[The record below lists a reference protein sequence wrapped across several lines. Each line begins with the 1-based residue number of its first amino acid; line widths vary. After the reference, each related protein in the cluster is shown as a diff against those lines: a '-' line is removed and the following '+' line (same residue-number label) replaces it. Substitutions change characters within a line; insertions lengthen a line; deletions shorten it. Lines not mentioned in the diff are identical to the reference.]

1 MRWHGR
7 RAARGNL
14 GSDRVDH
21 FDIKVSRFQRKLG
34 AVAVQQHVGK
44 DRNRIAAFDH
54 AMDMAQRLQ
63 QFRTL
68 YCDFHREIHE
78 GSRNADNKGG
88 APQGFRQA
96 QPGRRAGLF
105 HAFLQALTLDCEQPG
120 LGPGIRSGISPC
132 AQSLR
137 SVLALSPCDQSLR
150 SVIPCDQ
157 SLRSVLALSPCA
169 QSLRSVLAIGP
180 CDQSWSWRLS
190 DSISSANAL
199 SLPARFSIFRTAW
212 STVGLSRPPNRRPI
226 SGSDRSVKTF
236 AKYIA
241 TCRGRTTLAVRRDDS
256 KSARL
261 TLYWRATM
269 RWMSSIRTRFGSAGR
284 IRSRISRSAI
294 SIVTDW
300 PVSLL

>member
-137 SVLALSPCDQSLR
+137 SVLALSPCAQSLR
-150 SVIPCDQ
+150 SVLALSPCAQSLRSVLAISPCDRSLRSVLALSPCAQ

-180 CDQSWSWRLS
+180 CDRSLRSILELAFERL
-190 DSISSANAL
+190 
-199 SLPARFSIFRTAW
+199 
-212 STVGLSRPPNRRPI
+212 
-226 SGSDRSVKTF
+226 
-236 AKYIA
+236 
-241 TCRGRTTLAVRRDDS
+241 
-256 KSARL
+256 
-261 TLYWRATM
+261 
-269 RWMSSIRTRFGSAGR
+269 
-284 IRSRISRSAI
+284 
-294 SIVTDW
+294 
-300 PVSLL
+300 

>member
-120 LGPGIRSGISPC
+120 L
-132 AQSLR
+132 A
-137 SVLALSPCDQSLR
+137 SVLASGAA
-150 SVIPCDQ
+150 
-157 SLRSVLALSPCA
+157 SVLVLSPCA
-169 QSLRSVLAIGP
+169 QSLRSVLAISP

-212 STVGLSRPPNRRPI
+212 STVVWSRPPNRRPI